1 MKLTPCAQRTSVLD
15 EKILEITSLNT
26 SFRAIP
32 ESIRDTVKI
41 LLERVNSFYSNKIE
55 GNPTKPKELI
65 ELDSGKNKKG
75 INEIRRHI
83 SVQNLLKDHAYSPA
97 DISSERFIKFLHE
110 SFYRDTPIE
119 EQSYQ
124 KLQNKLFMSKGE
136 NTEQQTSKLVIISLL
151 NQMKLMAICLNF
163 LIYIG

>member
-15 EKILEITSLNT
+15 EKILEITSLNA

-83 SVQNLLKDHAYSPA
+83 SVQNLLKDYNYSPT
-97 DISSERFIKFLHE
+97 DISSEQFIKFLHE
-110 SFYRDTPIE
+110 SFYKDTPIE
-119 EQSYQ
+119 ERTVISEITKQTFYVEA
-124 KLQNKLFMSKGE
+124 GE
-136 NTEQQTSKLVIISLL
+136 YRTTDVEVGNH
-151 NQMKLMAICLNF
+151 F
-163 LIYIG
+163 PP

>member
-1 MKLTPCAQRTSVLD
+1 MKLTPCAQRTSALD
-15 EKILEITSLNT
+15 EKILEITSLNA

-75 INEIRRHI
+75 LMK
-83 SVQNLLKDHAYSPA
+83 SG
-97 DISSERFIKFLHE
+97 DIYPSR
-110 SFYRDTPIE
+110 
-119 EQSYQ
+119 
-124 KLQNKLFMSKGE
+124 
-136 NTEQQTSKLVIISLL
+136 
-151 NQMKLMAICLNF
+151 
-163 LIYIG
+163 IY